1 MNSFHDPELEEVL
14 QEEDLRHIASVL
26 SSARIS
32 DPPLDDAFR
41 TGLRRQL
48 MKEAWAMS
56 EGRDSWWRRV
66 FAPPGPR
73 LAWAAA
79 AAGVLLIASVV
90 LMFGLQPPG
99 ANTIAI
105 HSSIDGDRNVELHQP
120 ILVSFNQP
128 MDHPSTERAVQI
140 APATVVTFSWE
151 ANTLAVQPTSRNLAP
166 NTQYKVTIGPGAKT
180 ASGKQL
186 SSPQTITFVTQ
197 PPATPTPSPTPR
209 ATPSN
214 ALGEKQLTTLA
225 GASALNGQWSA
236 DSATFY
242 AIDGNG
248 ALKVV
253 PASGGTVTV
262 IAADGVSALAI
273 SAAGDR
279 LAYVRSGKIEVL
291 IFASGQTAEVSPT
304 TTPALVGWAKDRL
317 LWTDADGIDS
327 ITGDGSIE
335 QIAALPKTGSS
346 AVVSIAPDGAH
357 AAYREDGGLFLL
369 DLASGKSVQV
379 GQANATFAGWS
390 PSGRELLYATENQ
403 VVVADMQG
411 ATRATL
417 PHAEASWSTQDA
429 ILLGSDTDLYQVRPD
444 GSSLTR
450 LGNGTYHT
458 PAWAPNGTAFA
469 FTRGGALWIAAAP
482 ALPPLPTT
490 LEQAAT
496 VVNAFMKAR
505 LDGDAANA
513 GTFLSD
519 NGKKAYGTGS
529 LNLLIRGDPKFT
541 RYYVLAQEVIATD
554 PDSALF
560 VVRLVLTHAKIDVSD
575 SEETLTLAR
584 DSTGGQFVI
593 DQATAGSRR
602 DLGNGAEVVN
612 VDVEP
617 DIVKVTFDS
626 DLDPGTV
633 TDGVYLVD
641 SKGKQVD
648 ATVSYAS
655 RTVTLSGLGLKEGAQ
670 YRLVVKTSVRD
681 VQGKNVPAEYALDL
695 IGPTDKKHGN
705 KKDEVPALPSP
716 AATPPAA

>member
-1 MNSFHDPELEEVL
+1 MNSYHDPELEEIL
-14 QEEDLRHIASVL
+14 QEDDLRHVALML
-26 SSARIS
+26 SSARTS
-32 DPPLDDAFR
+32 DPPLDEAFR

-66 FAPPGPR
+66 FAPPG
-73 LAWAAA
+73 LAWAGA
-79 AAGVLLIASVV
+79 AAGLLLIASVV

-128 MDHPSTERAVQI
+128 MDHPSTEHAVQI
-140 APATVVTFSWE
+140 TPATVVTFSWE
-151 ANTLAVQPTSRNLAP
+151 ANTLAVQPASRNLAP

-197 PPATPTPSPTPR
+197 PPATPTPTPTPR
-209 ATPSN
+209 VTPSN
-214 ALGEKQLTTLA
+214 ALGEKQPTTLA
-225 GASALNGQWSA
+225 GANALNGQWSA
-236 DSATFY
+236 DSSTFY

-253 PASGGTVTV
+253 PASGGSVTV

-273 SAAGDR
+273 SPAGDR
-279 LAYVRSGKIEVL
+279 LAYVRGGKIEL
-291 IFASGQTAEVSPT
+291 LTFASGHTAEVSPT
-304 TTPALVGWAKDRL
+304 ATPALVGWAQDTL

-327 ITGDGSIE
+327 VAGDGSI
-335 QIAALPKTGSS
+335 QQVAALPKTGPS
-346 AVVSIAPDGAH
+346 AVVSIAPGGAH
-357 AAYREDGGLFLL
+357 AVYRQEATLFLL
-369 DLASGKSVQV
+369 DLASGKSVQL
-379 GQANATFAGWS
+379 GQANSTFAGWS
-390 PSGRELLYATENQ
+390 PNGRQILYGTDDQ

-411 ATRATL
+411 ATQATL
-417 PHAEASWSTQDA
+417 PHADASWSTQDA
-429 ILLGSDTDLYQVRPD
+429 ILLGTDTNLYQARPD
-444 GSSLTR
+444 GSNLTR

-458 PAWAPNGTAFA
+458 PTWAPNGTSFAFA
-469 FTRGGALWIAAAP
+469 RAGALWVATAP

-496 VVNAFMKAR
+496 VVNSFMKAR
-505 LDGDAANA
+505 LGGDAANA

-519 NGKKAYGTGS
+519 NGKKAYGSGG
-529 LNLLIRGDPKFT
+529 LNLLVSGDPTFT
-541 RYYVLAQEVIATD
+541 RYYVLAQEAISTD
-554 PDSALF
+554 PESTLF
-560 VVRLVLTHAKIDVSD
+560 VVRLVLTREKIDVSD
-575 SEETLTLAR
+575 YEETLKLVR
-584 DSTGGQFVI
+584 DSRRKQFVI
-593 DQATAGSRR
+593 DQASAGPHR
-602 DLGNGAEVVN
+602 DLGKGAEVVN

-617 DIVKVTFDS
+617 DTVKVTFDS

-648 ATVSYAS
+648 ATVSFAS
-655 RTVTLSGLGLKEGAQ
+655 RTVTLSGLGLKQGAQ

-681 VQGKNVPAEYALDL
+681 VQGKNVAAEYQLDL
-695 IGPTDKKHGN
+695 VGPTDKKHGN
-705 KKDEVPALPSP
+705 KKDVAPVLPSRP
-716 AATPPAA
+716 RPLRAPR

>member
-1 MNSFHDPELEEVL
+1 MNSYHDPELEEIL
-14 QEEDLRHIASVL
+14 QEDDLRHVALML
-26 SSARIS
+26 SSARTS
-32 DPPLDDAFR
+32 DPPLDEAFR

-66 FAPPGPR
+66 FAPPG
-73 LAWAAA
+73 LAWAGA
-79 AAGVLLIASVV
+79 AAGLLLIASVV

-140 APATVVTFSWE
+140 TPATVVTFSWE
-151 ANTLAVQPTSRNLAP
+151 ANTLAVQPASRNLAP

-180 ASGKQL
+180 AAGKQL

-197 PPATPTPSPTPR
+197 PPATPTPTPTPR

-225 GASALNGQWSA
+225 GATALNGQWSA
-236 DSATFY
+236 DSSTFY
-242 AIDGNG
+242 AIDRNG

-253 PASGGTVTV
+253 PASGGSVTV

-273 SAAGDR
+273 SPAGDR
-279 LAYVRSGKIEVL
+279 LAYVRGGKIEVL
-291 IFASGQTAEVSPT
+291 TFASGQTTEVSPT
-304 TTPALVGWAKDRL
+304 TTPALVGWAQGTL
-317 LWTDADGIDS
+317 LWADAEGIDS
-327 ITGDGSIE
+327 VAGDGSI
-335 QIAALPKTGSS
+335 QQVVALPKTGPS

-357 AAYREDGGLFLL
+357 AVYRQEATLFLL
-369 DLASGKSVQV
+369 DLATGKSVQL

-390 PSGRELLYATENQ
+390 PNGRQALYAMEDQ
-403 VVVADMQG
+403 VVVADTQG
-411 ATRATL
+411 ATQATL
-417 PHAEASWSTQDA
+417 PHADVSWSTQDA
-429 ILLGSDTDLYQVRPD
+429 ILLGSDTNLYQVRPD
-444 GSSLTR
+444 GSNLTR

-458 PAWAPNGTAFA
+458 PTWAPNGTSFAFA
-469 FTRGGALWIAAAP
+469 RGGALWVATAP

-496 VVNAFMKAR
+496 VVNSFMKAR
-505 LDGDAANA
+505 LGGDAANA

-519 NGKKAYGTGS
+519 SGKKAYGSGG
-529 LNLLIRGDPKFT
+529 LNLLVSGDPTFT
-541 RYYVLAQEVIATD
+541 RYYVLAQEVISTD

-560 VVRLVLTHAKIDVSD
+560 VVRLVLTHEKIDVSD
-575 SEETLTLAR
+575 YEETLNLVR
-584 DSTGGQFVI
+584 DSTGKQFVI
-593 DQATAGSRR
+593 DQASARPHR
-602 DLGNGAEVVN
+602 DLGKGAEVVN

-617 DIVKVTFDS
+617 DTVKVTFDS

-641 SKGKQVD
+641 SRGKQVD

-655 RTVTLSGLGLKEGAQ
+655 RTVTLSGLGLKHGAQ

-681 VQGKNVPAEYALDL
+681 VLGKNVAADYQLDL
-695 IGPTDKKHGN
+695 VGPTDKKHGN
-705 KKDEVPALPSP
+705 KKDVAPVLPSP
-716 AATPPAA
+716 TATAPAA